1 MSSPGE
7 MAYMNSI
14 ACSLAALI
22 KVMSCST
29 RYKGKDS
36 KNQAIT
42 TYLKASFRFYTYY
55 SALKT
60 ELCKDALLVVTCFL
74 N

>member
-7 MAYMNSI
+7 MAYINSI

-22 KVMSCST
+22 KVMSCSM
-29 RYKGKDS
+29 RYMGKDS
-36 KNQAIT
+36 QNQAIIT
-42 TYLKASFRFYTYY
+42 TYLKASFHFLTYH

-60 ELCKDALLVVTCFL
+60 NYAKMRYL
-74 N
+74 